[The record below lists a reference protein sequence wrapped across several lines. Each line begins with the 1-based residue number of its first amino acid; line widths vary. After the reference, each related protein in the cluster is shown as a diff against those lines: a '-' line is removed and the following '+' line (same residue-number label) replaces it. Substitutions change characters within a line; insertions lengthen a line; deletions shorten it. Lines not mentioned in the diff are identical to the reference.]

1 MRQKNY
7 LGICFL
13 ILALVIPV
21 FSLQGS
27 EIPRKTLSGYITD
40 GENGE
45 ALIGATILVKG
56 EQTGTVTNLYG
67 FYSLSL
73 PPGNYTF
80 QFSYIGYDPVEKT
93 FNLEEDISY
102 SVELKPSVEELDEVI
117 ISAERKDANVTR
129 TEMSVQKLN
138 MKEIKQ
144 IPAFMG
150 EVDLIKAIQLLP
162 GVQATVE
169 GGSGFSVRGGGADQN
184 LILLDEA
191 TVYNASHLMG
201 FFSVFNNDAIKDVK
215 LYKGDIPS
223 QYGGRLSSILDVR
236 MNEGNTKEFSGTG
249 GIGTI
254 SSRLTLE
261 GPIVKDKTSFI
272 LSGRRTYADLFI
284 PLSGREE
291 LEGNRLFFYDAN
303 LKVNHR
309 FNDNNRVF
317 MSGYFGRDVFK
328 NDFARMGFGNK
339 TFTLRWNNVV
349 NARLFANYSL
359 IRSNYDYD
367 LGTPAGQPN
376 GFTWRSHMEDHSI
389 KADYNWFI
397 NPENTLRFGGTT
409 IYHYFEPGF
418 AKGEGES
425 TAFGGIELPH
435 NHALEHGI
443 YVNNEQK
450 IGDKLTLKYGLRF
463 SAFQNVGTGKHFGYN
478 DNYEVIDTFRYKKGQ
493 FFHTEMG
500 LEPRLGLIY
509 LIDEATSLKASYS
522 RTMQYMHLAS
532 NSNGSTPLDIWF
544 PTSPNVKP
552 QLSDQYA
559 VGIFRNFF
567 DNRLETSIEV
577 YYKDM
582 QQVVDFKDHAE
593 LLLNEKL
600 EGELRIGSAR
610 AYGAEFLVK
619 LTEGKLTGWTSYTY
633 SRAERKIPE
642 INDGDF
648 YPAPYDKPHDV
659 TIVMNYALTKRMTLS
674 ANWLYSTGTPVT
686 FPVQRAQIGGLIM
699 PVYSRR
705 NAYRLPDYH
714 RLDLSLTIGPKKKEG
729 KLWQGEWNFSVYNAY
744 GRKNTWA
751 INFEQDNLNPDIT
764 YAEKTYLFSVVP
776 AITYNFKF

>member
-1 MRQKNY
+1 MRQKDY
-7 LGICFL
+7 LKSYIFGWL
-13 ILALVIPV
+13 IL
-21 FSLQGS
+21 FSFHISRGN
-27 EIPRKTLSGYITD
+27 EIPRNTLSGYIYD
-40 GENGE
+40 AGNGE
-45 ALIGATILVKG
+45 ALIGATVLVKG

-73 PPGNYTF
+73 PPGIYEI
-80 QFSYIGYDPVEKT
+80 QFSYIGYDPVEKY
-93 FNLEEDISY
+93 FNFDDDISY
-102 SVELKPSVEELDEVI
+102 SVELQPSVEELEEVT
-117 ISAERKDANVTR
+117 ISTERKDANVTR
-129 TEMSVQKLN
+129 AEMSVQKLN

-162 GVQATVE
+162 GVQSTVE

-215 LYKGDIPS
+215 LYKGDIPA

-236 MNEGNTKEFSGTG
+236 MNEGNTKEFTGTG

-261 GPIVKDKTSFI
+261 GPIIKDKTSFI

-284 PLSGREE
+284 PLAGREE

-303 LKVNHR
+303 LKLNHR

-317 MSGYFGRDVFK
+317 VSGYFGRDVFK

-339 TFTLRWNNVV
+339 TFTLRWNNVI
-349 NARLFANYSL
+349 NSRLFANYSF
-359 IRSNYDYD
+359 ITSNYDYD
-367 LGTPAGQPN
+367 LGTPAGQAN
-376 GFTWRSHMEDHSI
+376 GFTWLSSMKDHCV

-397 NPENTLRFGGTT
+397 NPGNTLRFGGTT
-409 IYHYFEPGF
+409 IYHYVEPGF
-418 AKGEGES
+418 AKGEGDS
-425 TAFGGIELPH
+425 TAFGGIELPR
-435 NHALEHGI
+435 NHALEHGVYI
-443 YVNNEQK
+443 NNELK
-450 IGDKLTLKYGLRF
+450 VGEKLTLKYGLRY
-463 SAFQNVGTGKHFGYN
+463 SAFQNVGSGKHYSYN
-478 DNYEVIDTFRYKKGQ
+478 DNFEVTDTLRYGSRE
-493 FFHTEMG
+493 FFHFEHG
-500 LEPRLGLIY
+500 LEPRLGIIY
-509 LIDEATSLKASYS
+509 LINEATSLKTSYS

-532 NSNGSTPLDIWF
+532 NSTGSTPLDVWF

-552 QLSDQYA
+552 QLSDQFA
-559 VGIFRNFF
+559 VGLFRNFL
-567 DNRLETSIEV
+567 DNRLETSVEV

-582 QQVVDFKDHAE
+582 RNVVDFKDHAE

-600 EGELRIGSAR
+600 EGELRAGTAR

-619 LTEGKLTGWTSYTY
+619 LTEGKITGWTSYTF
-633 SRAERKIPE
+633 SRSERKIPA
-642 INDGDF
+642 INEGAY

-659 TIVMNYALTKRMTLS
+659 TIVLNYALNKRITFG
-674 ANWLYSTGTPVT
+674 ANWLYSTGSPVT
-686 FPVQRAQIGGLIM
+686 FPVQRAHIGGLIM
-699 PVYSRR
+699 PVYSKR

-714 RLDLSLTIGPKKKEG
+714 RLDLSFTIGSKKKEG

-751 INFEQDNLNPDIT
+751 INFEQDYQDPDIT